1 MTPSTSELLSANLRQ
16 LESEAFLL
24 SRPPLKDAGL
34 WPQQR
39 EALADIESR
48 IRALRR
54 ALDLER

>member
-24 SRPPLKDAGL
+24 STPHLKDAGL
-34 WPQQR
+34 RPQQR